1 MGRIYYWIVGL
12 SLCVVLPALGTD
24 ALAADAKEAA
34 APVTQP
40 QKSWPVLRFMEPPGA
55 YRYSATLADKD
66 PGFRLVPKA
75 YTDDLDPTAPPG
87 PVGQHI
93 RLEATPG
100 EYEPATFVIYATRN
114 LSQLDISVSD
124 LKNEAGVPMP
134 ASAIEVRRVVRSPR
148 REVYNSPPDQ
158 TEIKNRFLARS
169 KPLDLPKSEFR
180 EIWLTLQ
187 VPEDAAPGEYAGEVK
202 VRSGDLEGSLGLY
215 VRVLPFKLVEPKDKS
230 LGLYY
235 SDRQT
240 MSTNP
245 QWLRRD
251 LADMRAHGVRN
262 VRGNFGIQY
271 RREADGTIVPD
282 TTEMESAL
290 QIYREA
296 GFRTVVVFT
305 RFVAQLGGMTGHGGY
320 AKMTSVGGKHLGD
333 DKEFKAAVRRGLV
346 AFTEVQKKFPELDLI
361 LTHMDEVFK
370 SEKHL
375 TLYCELVRIAR
386 EQLEGPR
393 YFITFHTRRARD
405 ELLRELIDPYVDIR
419 NHHGY
424 TFEWWLARGHTME
437 EYRRE
442 LAASGDKAWFYHAFV
457 WRSWTP
463 EWSRIVNG
471 IFLWASP
478 FEVHIPD
485 CSQFIPGEAYFR
497 LGQPGGF
504 NPYDETVER
513 NALYVMVLPDPDDPD
528 LLVPTRHWECMREGF
543 DDVRYFATLESLI
556 QEKSPAKPAE
566 AAEAKQFLAR
576 LRSLVEDAEFG
587 GKATPT
593 RVGELDLE
601 TRLMCDKPKGNETGG
616 RSPLIRALAM
626 RFTGEDW
633 NTIRR
638 KVIEHILALSE

>member
-1 MGRIYYWIVGL
+1 
-12 SLCVVLPALGTD
+12 VLHALGTD
-24 ALAADAKEAA
+24 AVAVDAKETAKDKT
-34 APVTQP
+34 PPRQ
-40 QKSWPVLRFMEPPGA
+40 SGPVLRFIEPPGA
-55 YRYSATLADKD
+55 YRYSATLADED

-114 LSQLDISVSD
+114 LPQLDISVSD
-124 LKNEAGVPMP
+124 LKNEAGVPIP
-134 ASAIEVRRVVRSPR
+134 AGAIEVRRVVRSPR

-158 TEIKNRFLARS
+158 TEIRNRFLARS
-169 KPLDLPKSEFR
+169 KPLDLSKGEFR

-187 VPEDAAPGEYAGEVK
+187 VPANAPPGEYAGEVK
-202 VRSGDLEGSLGLY
+202 VRSGDIEGRLGLY
-215 VRVLPFKLVEPKDKS
+215 VRVLPFKLVEPKNKG

-235 SDRQT
+235 ADRQA
-240 MSTNP
+240 MEKSP

-251 LADMRAHGVRN
+251 LAHMRAHGVRN
-262 VRGNFGIQY
+262 VRTNIGLHY

-282 TTEMESAL
+282 TTQLETFL
-290 QIYREA
+290 PIYREMD
-296 GFRTVVVFT
+296 FRTIVVYG
-305 RFVAQLGGMTGHGGY
+305 RFVAQLGGMTGHGDY
-320 AKMTSVGGKHLGD
+320 ADMTDVAGRGLAE
-333 DKEFKAAVRRGLV
+333 DKAFTAAVHRGLV
-346 AFTEVQKKFPELDLI
+346 AFTEVQKKFPELDLV

-393 YFITFHTRRARD
+393 FFITFNTRRERD
-405 ELLRELIDPYVDIR
+405 ELLREWIDPYVDLR
-419 NHHGY
+419 NNHGY

-478 FEVHIPD
+478 FEVHCPD
-485 CSQFIPGEAYFR
+485 CCQYIPGHTRIDY
-497 LGQPGGF
+497 
-504 NPYDETVER
+504 NPYDETAGKTVY
-513 NALYVMVLPDPDDPD
+513 YVMFLPDPEDPD

-556 QEKSPAKPAE
+556 RDESSKKPAE
-566 AAEAKQFLAR
+566 AAKAKQFLTR
-576 LRSLVEDAEFG
+576 LRALIQEARQGKPKDAALRG
-587 GKATPT
+587 P
-593 RVGELDLE
+593 GEVDLE
-601 TRLMCDKPKGNETGG
+601 TPLLYARPRGDETGG

-626 RFTGEDW
+626 RFTGRDW

-638 KVIEHILALSE
+638 QAIEHILALSE